1 MAVPVHSI
9 CVCACV
15 YACRCMCACVYVCA
29 CVCICVCVY
38 VCVHH
43 MCMRVHVCDVC
54 ACVYMSTCMCVYGKL
69 SNATVPWYICK
80 IGWEALHMVAVLLTY
95 HYRLWL
101 HWKVYIRLA
110 AE

>member
-1 MAVPVHSI
+1 MCVH
-9 CVCACV
+9 VCMHV
-15 YACRCMCACVYVCA
+15 GVCVYVCA

-38 VCVHH
+38 VCVHV
-43 MCMRVHVCDVC
+43 CASYVYACACVCDVC

-80 IGWEALHMVAVLLTY
+80 IGWEALHMVTVLLTY

-101 HWKVYIRLA
+101 HWKGYIRLA